1 MRGCARGW
9 SSFWAGPALMT
20 AAQTVL
26 HDIRNSIGTGSA
38 ATRGALLRY
47 VTDLFIVG
55 SDNFTED
62 DIALFDD
69 VFTRLV
75 IDIEYSAR
83 ALLALRLASVTN
95 APRGIVR
102 ALACDD
108 DVDVARPIL
117 IDSTQVDDLIL
128 VETAQTRGQE
138 HLMAISR
145 RQSLSPSV
153 TDVLVERGDA
163 QVLLSTAENNGARFS
178 ETGYATVVRRS
189 EGDDRLAAC
198 VGARSDIPKHLFL
211 KLLAKASAQVRAK
224 LAAEHPAAMLEVG
237 QAVDAAVDRIRE
249 QVLDAAPASDEAVP
263 PSEEFDDDKIRAFA
277 KNGLIAETKAALAAM
292 CRLPVSFVEH
302 ALVEDRAETLLVLVR
317 AIGLS
322 WPTVKAILLLPVGK
336 RPILASEIAQ
346 CHAKFERLNRAT
358 SQEIV
363 GFYQMR
369 KPSSLVPSR
378 N

>member
-1 MRGCARGW
+1 
-9 SSFWAGPALMT
+9 MT

-26 HDIRNSIGTGSA
+26 HDIRNSIDNGSA

-55 SDNFTED
+55 SDKFAED

-83 ALLALRLASVTN
+83 ALLALRLASVSN

-102 ALACDD
+102 ALACDT

-128 VETAQTRGQE
+128 VETAQTQGQE

-145 RQSLSPSV
+145 RLSLSPAV
-153 TDVLVERGDA
+153 TDVLVDRGDA
-163 QVLLSTAENNGARFS
+163 QVLLSTAENQGAQFS
-178 ETGYATVVRRS
+178 DNGYATIVRRS

-198 VGARSDIPKHLFL
+198 IGGRADIPKHLFL
-211 KLLAKASAQVRAK
+211 NLLAQASDHVRAK
-224 LAAEHPAAMLEVG
+224 LEAEHPFAKQQVALAVNEVSSRMAAGGISAASAAEALPES
-237 QAVDAAVDRIRE
+237 VDC
-249 QVLDAAPASDEAVP
+249 
-263 PSEEFDDDKIRAFA
+263 DDDKLRDFA
-277 KNGLIAETKAALAAM
+277 KAGQIPETKAALAAM
-292 CRLPVSFVEH
+292 SRLPVAFVEH
-302 ALVEDRAETLLVLVR
+302 ALTEDRFESLLVLMR
-317 AIGLS
+317 AINLS
-322 WPTVKAILLLPVGK
+322 WATVKAILMLPVGK
-336 RPILASEIAQ
+336 RPITVGELAQ
-346 CHAKFERLNRAT
+346 CQAKFSRLSRVT

-363 GFYQMR
+363 TFYQQR
-369 KPSSLVPSR
+369 HGAASGNVR
-378 N
+378 H